1 MQVRV
6 VLSTCTYEENEGV
19 LKIKQRVKKLKNSV
33 LW

>member
-6 VLSTCTYEENEGV
+6 VLSTYTYEENEGV